1 METLDSFL
9 PNVTTQDTR
18 KRIQAH
24 QDLVPYLSDP
34 HSSLTCPEMDE
45 FIGGL
50 VGWVNCSN
58 YKISMNGLEILCL
71 MVDRMGEDFKIHVS
85 SVLPAVVDRLGD
97 AKDQVREMAQQ
108 LLLKIMMPA
117 TSPQF
122 VFDRIQGSFTH
133 KLWRVRDEVLICL
146 QNTVN
151 TYGARSLQL
160 SKIVPSICKLL
171 DDQNSQVRETAIMTL
186 AEVYRHVGERVRQ
199 DLAKKGIAP
208 QRLNQIYAKF
218 DEVKHSGGMLA
229 TADFAPS
236 HRSDDDVDFAKPL
249 STKVPQ
255 AKRASSAS
263 SASSSV
269 GARKSLL
276 PTNRSSSASTS
287 LKRRRS
293 IAGPPTSGQSGGM
306 DEELFTKSF
315 EDVPKVQIFSSRDVQ
330 DQLSKIQTILSDT
343 NSIWEKRC
351 EAVKSI
357 RSVIVAGGMEY
368 DDFQQSMRSL
378 DVSLIT
384 SVKDLRSQIV
394 RETCITLA
402 YLSQRMGSRFEH
414 LAEVLLPHLI
424 NLIPNSA
431 KVMASSGVTCIYFII
446 QYTQSSRL
454 IPILISNLS
463 SKSNIIRRH
472 CFEFLNV
479 ALQNWSTHYLEKHIA
494 GLQDAIKRGISDA
507 DAEARV
513 FARKCFWGFAE
524 HFKEQADMLMNALEP
539 RDQKLLNDQCSGSS
553 SNSVSSDYAGKSRP
567 RSASQ
572 DRSTGFDSSTL
583 GRIGKKK
590 HSNFSSARSDTGA
603 EIRSRSL
610 KFSKDVDVS
619 GAARHHGADLDKTLS
634 KSVKDRIIRSSSAV
648 DLANGMSP
656 SYSSYASPKRRSPQM
671 AAASRMMP
679 GATYSLPR
687 HRSSSTHQNLGTLDR
702 NSRTRNKNG
711 SSQSQP
717 NSRSSSPTSRISYLT
732 HTQKDPM
739 TPRSMR
745 RSGAA
750 RSQGASREGSPNRV
764 HMQPGR
770 ERRLSGGKTLPTSAG
785 RRKAGVLAQ
794 RTLRPGQ
801 DVEEALTDALRT
813 QNRRR
818 YEYDSDDAAS
828 ETSSVCSERS
838 YRSIGQTS
846 ESTSKDSIC
855 SPPTVESV
863 KTPKDTT
870 EIIALLGSGS
880 HGDRKEGL
888 IALQNLLRNGR
899 FLSRV
904 ELQKVCE
911 VFNRMFHDPHSKVLS
926 LFLDTLVDLIQVHS
940 QDLTNQMFPFLTRL
954 LNKSGQDL
962 LGSVQNR
969 VQRALDAVRENFPAE
984 QQFSAL
990 SKYIVDQTQSA
1001 SLKPKVK
1008 ASLLNYMH
1016 NLVLVMNDTDFV
1028 NSADTRLV
1036 LSRIINFTTE
1046 PKSVEVRKAAQLVLI
1061 DLFNLNA
1068 PELSMML
1075 TNLPKPF
1082 QDSATKILQTH
1093 MRSASRE
1100 SRDSTSDVLSPK
1112 NVTPQQNR
1120 SRPPSRG
1127 HHDEM
1132 ETENMNPEDIY
1143 NSIKQTTADIQNL
1156 SFHSKLESYDPV
1168 KKKREFTSQDSG
1180 IQDLRND
1187 SPDAVDSRKGNY
1199 NPSQYS
1205 DEAMNGYNNRS
1216 RLADAELDDSELFNE
1231 DPWKAILGFSCSEH
1245 DESTDNDVIT
1255 TILTE
1260 LSNHNKRNNERKDA
1274 MLSLIKMTRE
1284 GNFNFWD
1291 EHFKTI
1297 LFVLLETLGDTN
1309 GHIRALALRVL
1320 REILKNQPSRFKDYT
1335 ELTILR
1341 ILEAHKDSERE
1352 VVRSAEECADTLANY
1367 LPPETCV
1374 RILNPIISTANY
1386 PVSLAAIKMQ
1396 NKVLE
1401 LLPKD
1406 TLEAQM
1412 AEIIPGLLRGY
1423 DDQQSTV
1430 RKSAVFCLVAI
1441 YLKVGEGIWN
1451 HLTKLNYSKV
1461 KLLNLYIKRAQ
1472 QSSSG
1477 TSASSLDT

>member
-293 IAGPPTSGQSGGM
+293 IAGPPTSGQSGGV

-479 ALQNWSTHYLEKHIA
+479 ALQNWNTHYLEKHIA

-507 DAEARV
+507 DSEARV

-610 KFSKDVDVS
+610 KFSK
-619 GAARHHGADLDKTLS
+619 A
-634 KSVKDRIIRSSSAV
+634 
-648 DLANGMSP
+648 
-656 SYSSYASPKRRSPQM
+656 
-671 AAASRMMP
+671 
-679 GATYSLPR
+679 R

-702 NSRTRNKNG
+702 NSRARNKNG

-1001 SLKPKVK
+1001 SLKVK

-1341 ILEAHKDSERE
+1341 ILEAHKDTERE

>member
-293 IAGPPTSGQSGGM
+293 IAGPPTSGQSGGV

-479 ALQNWSTHYLEKHIA
+479 ALQNWNTHYLEKHIA

-507 DAEARV
+507 DSEARV

-619 GAARHHGADLDKTLS
+619 GAARHHGA
-634 KSVKDRIIRSSSAV
+634 A
-648 DLANGMSP
+648 
-656 SYSSYASPKRRSPQM
+656 
-671 AAASRMMP
+671 
-679 GATYSLPR
+679 
-687 HRSSSTHQNLGTLDR
+687 
-702 NSRTRNKNG
+702 
-711 SSQSQP
+711 

-1001 SLKPKVK
+1001 SLKVK

-1341 ILEAHKDSERE
+1341 ILEAHKDTERE

>member
-236 HRSDDDVDFAKPL
+236 HRSDDDADFAKPL

-603 EIRSRSL
+603 
-610 KFSKDVDVS
+610 DVDVS
-619 GAARHHGADLDKTLS
+619 GAARHHGA
-634 KSVKDRIIRSSSAV
+634 A
-648 DLANGMSP
+648 
-656 SYSSYASPKRRSPQM
+656 
-671 AAASRMMP
+671 
-679 GATYSLPR
+679 R

-1001 SLKPKVK
+1001 SLKVK

-1143 NSIKQTTADIQNL
+1143 NSIKQTTTDIQNL

-1231 DPWKAILGFSCSEH
+1231 DLINSIVLPDPWKAILGFSCSEH